1 MNWGIAMNKILLIE
15 DQEDLRELIVY
26 NLQKENKFEVIES
39 DNAND
44 ALIILEDVNVDLI
57 LLDLMLPGLKGSDF
71 LRIIKNKEKT
81 EEIPVIIISA
91 KAKEQDVVQGL
102 KLGADDYLT
111 KPFSTKVLMAKIETI
126 LRRVS
131 PGKQTT
137 FSYQSIRLNR
147 ENHKVYADGN
157 EVTLTNKEFELIL
170 LFLKKPQKVFHRN
183 QLLNTIWGYDSEVF
197 TRTVDAHISSL
208 RKKLGKQGKLIKS
221 IPKVGYGL
229 DI

>member
-1 MNWGIAMNKILLIE
+1 MHRLLLIE

-26 NLQKENKFEVIES
+26 NLSKDNQYEVIES

-44 ALIILEDVNVDLI
+44 ALIVLEDLTVDMI
-57 LLDLMLPGLKGSDF
+57 LLDLMLPGLKGTDF

-81 EEIPVIIISA
+81 EDIPVIIISA
-91 KAKEQDVVQGL
+91 KTREQDILQGL

-111 KPFSTKVLMAKIETI
+111 KPFSIKVLIAKIETI
-126 LRRVS
+126 MRRVH
-131 PGKQTT
+131 PGRETS
-137 FSYQSIRLNR
+137 FSYQNITVNT
-147 ENHKVYADGN
+147 ETHKVYSDGK
-157 EVTLTNKEFELIL
+157 EVTLTNKEYELIL

-183 QLLNTIWGYDSEVF
+183 QLLNTIWGYDSDVF

>member
-1 MNWGIAMNKILLIE
+1 MNRILLIE

-26 NLQKENKFEVIES
+26 NLKKDNKYEMIET

-44 ALIILEDVNVDLI
+44 ALIFLEDINVDLI
-57 LLDLMLPGLKGSDF
+57 LLDLMLPGLKGTDF
-71 LRIIKNKEKT
+71 LRIIKNKKKT

-91 KAKEQDVVQGL
+91 KAKEQDVLQGL
-102 KLGADDYLT
+102 NLGADDYVT
-111 KPFSTKVLMAKIETI
+111 KPFSVKVLMAKIETI
-126 LRRVS
+126 LRRVH
-131 PGKQTT
+131 PGKRTT
-137 FSYQSIRLNR
+137 FTYQGISVNT
-147 ENHKVYADGN
+147 ENHKVFSESK
-157 EVTLTNKEFELIL
+157 EVTLTNKEYELIL

-183 QLLNTIWGYDSEVF
+183 QLLNTIWGYDSDVF

-208 RKKLGKQGKLIKS
+208 RKKLGKMGKLIKS

>member
-1 MNWGIAMNKILLIE
+1 MNKILLIE

-26 NLQKENKFEVIES
+26 NLQKDNKFEVIES

-57 LLDLMLPGLKGSDF
+57 LLDLMLPGLKGTDF

-91 KAKEQDVVQGL
+91 KTKEQDVVQGL

-183 QLLNTIWGYDSEVF
+183 QLLNTIWGYDSDVF

>member
-1 MNWGIAMNKILLIE
+1 MNRLLLIE
-15 DQEDLRELIVY
+15 DQEDIRELIVY
-26 NLQKENKFEVIES
+26 NLTKDNQYEVVES

-44 ALIILEDVNVDLI
+44 ALIILEDVSVDLI
-57 LLDLMLPGLKGSDF
+57 LLDLMLPGLKGTDF
-71 LRIIKNKEKT
+71 LRIIKNKKRT

-91 KAKEQDVVQGL
+91 KTKEQDVLQGL

-111 KPFSTKVLMAKIETI
+111 KPFSVKVLIAKIETI
-126 LRRVS
+126 LRRVH
-131 PGKQTT
+131 PGLKTS
-137 FSYQSIRLNR
+137 FSYQNITVNTDT
-147 ENHKVYADGN
+147 HKVFSDGE
-157 EVTLTNKEFELIL
+157 EVTLTNKEYELVL

-183 QLLNTIWGYDSEVF
+183 QLLNTIWGYDSEVL

-208 RKKLGKQGKLIKS
+208 RKKLGKQGQLIKS